1 MDIVYEDNHLIIV
14 NKSAGELSQSD
25 YTRDLSLVD
34 KVKNYIKTKYK
45 KPGNVFLGLV
55 NRLDRP
61 TSGLVIFSKTSKSL
75 ARMNKLL
82 KERKIKKIYLAVTEK
97 SPNPKKGTLINFL
110 KKNQI
115 KNKSFIVN
123 DNGLKSKKAI
133 LHYTLI
139 KKLKNFFLI
148 EIMLETGRHHQIRS
162 QLANI
167 GCVIK
172 GDVKYGAKR
181 ANKDKSICLHAK
193 NIEFIHNR
201 NPVIVNKNNVRQWFS
216 NSYEELLRSS
226 DVINYE
232 LSK

>member
-1 MDIVYEDNHLIIV
+1 MDIVYEDNHLIII

-45 KPGNVFLGLV
+45 KPGNVYLGLV

-82 KERKIKKIYLAVTEK
+82 KERKIKKIYHAVTEK
-97 SPNPKKGTLINFL
+97 SPDPKKGTLINFL

-123 DNGLKSKKAI
+123 ENELKSKKAI

-139 KKLKNFFLI
+139 KKLKKFFLI

-193 NIEFIHNR
+193 NIEFIHPITKAKISLDA
-201 NPVIVNKNNVRQWFS
+201 NPPKS
-216 NSYEELLRSS
+216 NIWS
-226 DVINYE
+226 N
-232 LSK
+232 

>member
-45 KPGNVFLGLV
+45 KPGNVYLGLV

-82 KERKIKKIYLAVTEK
+82 KERKIKKIYHAVTEK

-123 DNGLKSKKAI
+123 ENELKSKKAI

-193 NIEFIHNR
+193 NIEFTHPITKAKISLDA
-201 NPVIVNKNNVRQWFS
+201 NPPKS
-216 NSYEELLRSS
+216 NIWS
-226 DVINYE
+226 N
-232 LSK
+232 

>member
-25 YTRDLSLVD
+25 YTKDLSLLD

-45 KPGNVFLGLV
+45 KPGNVYLGLV

-82 KERKIKKIYLAVTEK
+82 KERKIKKIYHAVTEK
-97 SPNPKKGTLINFL
+97 SPDPKKGTLINFL

-123 DNGLKSKKAI
+123 ENELKSKKAI

-139 KKLKNFFLI
+139 KKLKKFFLI
-148 EIMLETGRHHQIRS
+148 EIILETGRHHQIRS

-193 NIEFIHNR
+193 NIEFIHPITKAKISLDA
-201 NPVIVNKNNVRQWFS
+201 NPPKS
-216 NSYEELLRSS
+216 NIWS
-226 DVINYE
+226 N
-232 LSK
+232 

>member
-1 MDIVYEDNHLIIV
+1 MEIVYEDNHLIIV

-25 YTRDLSLVD
+25 YTKDLSLVD

-45 KPGNVFLGLV
+45 KPGNVYLGLV

-82 KERKIKKIYLAVTEK
+82 KERKIKKIYHAVTEK

-123 DNGLKSKKAI
+123 ENELKSKKAI

-193 NIEFIHNR
+193 NIEFIHPITKAKISLDA
-201 NPVIVNKNNVRQWFS
+201 NPPKS
-216 NSYEELLRSS
+216 NIWS
-226 DVINYE
+226 N
-232 LSK
+232 

>member
-1 MDIVYEDNHLIIV
+1 MDIVYEDNHLIII

-25 YTRDLSLVD
+25 YTKDLSLVD

-45 KPGNVFLGLV
+45 KPGNVYLGLV

-82 KERKIKKIYLAVTEK
+82 KERKIKKIYHAVTEK
-97 SPNPKKGTLINFL
+97 SPDPKKGTLINFL

-123 DNGLKSKKAI
+123 ENELKSKKAI

-139 KKLKNFFLI
+139 KKLKKFFLI
-148 EIMLETGRHHQIRS
+148 EIILETGRHHQIRS

-193 NIEFIHNR
+193 NIEFIHPITKAKISLDA
-201 NPVIVNKNNVRQWFS
+201 NPPKS
-216 NSYEELLRSS
+216 NIWS
-226 DVINYE
+226 N
-232 LSK
+232 

>member
-25 YTRDLSLVD
+25 HTRDLSLVD

-45 KPGNVFLGLV
+45 KPGNVYLGLV

-82 KERKIKKIYLAVTEK
+82 KERKIKKIYHAVTEK

-139 KKLKNFFLI
+139 KKLKKFFLI

-193 NIEFIHNR
+193 NIEFIHPITKAIISLDA
-201 NPVIVNKNNVRQWFS
+201 NPPKS
-216 NSYEELLRSS
+216 NIWS
-226 DVINYE
+226 N
-232 LSK
+232 

>member
-25 YTRDLSLVD
+25 YTKDLSLVD

-115 KNKSFIVN
+115 KNKSFIVSEN
-123 DNGLKSKKAI
+123 ELKSKKAI

-139 KKLKNFFLI
+139 KKLKKFFLI

-193 NIEFIHNR
+193 NIEFIHPITKAKISLDA
-201 NPVIVNKNNVRQWFS
+201 NPPKCNIWS
-216 NSYEELLRSS
+216 N
-226 DVINYE
+226 
-232 LSK
+232 

>member
-14 NKSAGELSQSD
+14 NKSVGELSQSD

-34 KVKNYIKTKYK
+34 KVKNYIKNKYQ
-45 KPGNVFLGLV
+45 KPGNVYLGLV

-75 ARMNKLL
+75 KRMNKLL
-82 KERKIKKIYLAVTEK
+82 KERKIKKIYHAVTEK
-97 SPNPKKGTLINFL
+97 SPEPKKGTLINFL
-110 KKNQI
+110 KKNQT

-123 DNGLKSKKAI
+123 KNELKSKKAI

-139 KKLKNFFLI
+139 KKLKKYFLL
-148 EIMLETGRHHQIRS
+148 EIILETGRHHQIRS

-193 NIEFIHNR
+193 NIEFIHPINEVKISLVAS
-201 NPVIVNKNNVRQWFS
+201 PPES
-216 NSYEELLRSS
+216 NIWS
-226 DVINYE
+226 N
-232 LSK
+232 

>member
-25 YTRDLSLVD
+25 YTKDLSLVD

-45 KPGNVFLGLV
+45 KPGNVYLGLV

-82 KERKIKKIYLAVTEK
+82 KERKIKKIYHAVTEK

-123 DNGLKSKKAI
+123 ENELKSKKAI

-139 KKLKNFFLI
+139 KKLKKFFLI

-193 NIEFIHNR
+193 NIEFIHPITKAKISLDA
-201 NPVIVNKNNVRQWFS
+201 NPPKS
-216 NSYEELLRSS
+216 NIWS
-226 DVINYE
+226 N
-232 LSK
+232 

>member
-1 MDIVYEDNHLIIV
+1 MDIVYEDNHLIII

-25 YTRDLSLVD
+25 YTKDLSLVD

-45 KPGNVFLGLV
+45 KPGNVYLGLV

-82 KERKIKKIYLAVTEK
+82 KERKIKKIYHAVTEK
-97 SPNPKKGTLINFL
+97 SPDPKKGTLINFL

-123 DNGLKSKKAI
+123 ENELKSKKAI

-193 NIEFIHNR
+193 NIEFIHPITKAKISLDA
-201 NPVIVNKNNVRQWFS
+201 NPPKS
-216 NSYEELLRSS
+216 NIWS
-226 DVINYE
+226 N
-232 LSK
+232 

>member
-25 YTRDLSLVD
+25 YTKDLSLVD
-34 KVKNYIKTKYK
+34 KVKNYIKNKYK
-45 KPGNVFLGLV
+45 KPGNVYLGLV

-82 KERKIKKIYLAVTEK
+82 KERKIKKIYHAVTEK

-123 DNGLKSKKAI
+123 ENELKSKKAI

-193 NIEFIHNR
+193 NIEFIHPITKAKISLDA
-201 NPVIVNKNNVRQWFS
+201 NPPES
-216 NSYEELLRSS
+216 NIWS
-226 DVINYE
+226 N
-232 LSK
+232 

>member
-25 YTRDLSLVD
+25 YTKDLSLVD

-45 KPGNVFLGLV
+45 KPGNVYLGLV

-82 KERKIKKIYLAVTEK
+82 KERKIKKIYHAVTEK

-123 DNGLKSKKAI
+123 ENELKSKKAI

-139 KKLKNFFLI
+139 KKLKKFFLI
-148 EIMLETGRHHQIRS
+148 EVMLETGRHHQIRS

-193 NIEFIHNR
+193 NIEFIHPITKAKISLDA
-201 NPVIVNKNNVRQWFS
+201 NPPKS
-216 NSYEELLRSS
+216 NIWS
-226 DVINYE
+226 N
-232 LSK
+232 

>member
-25 YTRDLSLVD
+25 YTRDLSLLD

-45 KPGNVFLGLV
+45 KPGNVYLGLV

-82 KERKIKKIYLAVTEK
+82 KERKIKKIYHAVTEK

-123 DNGLKSKKAI
+123 ENELKSKKAI

-139 KKLKNFFLI
+139 KKLKKFFLI

-193 NIEFIHNR
+193 NIEFIHPITKAKISLDA
-201 NPVIVNKNNVRQWFS
+201 NPPKS
-216 NSYEELLRSS
+216 NIWS
-226 DVINYE
+226 N
-232 LSK
+232 

>member
-25 YTRDLSLVD
+25 HTGDLSLVD

-45 KPGNVFLGLV
+45 KPGNVYLGLV

-61 TSGLVIFSKTSKSL
+61 TSGLIIFSKTSKSL

-82 KERKIKKIYLAVTEK
+82 KERKIKKIYHAVSEK

-123 DNGLKSKKAI
+123 ENEPKSKKAI

-139 KKLKNFFLI
+139 KKLKKFFLI
-148 EIMLETGRHHQIRS
+148 EIILETGRHHQIRS

-193 NIEFIHNR
+193 KIEFIHPITKAKISIDA
-201 NPVIVNKNNVRQWFS
+201 NPPKS
-216 NSYEELLRSS
+216 NIWS
-226 DVINYE
+226 N
-232 LSK
+232 

>member
-25 YTRDLSLVD
+25 YTKDLSLVD

-45 KPGNVFLGLV
+45 KPGNVYLGLV

-82 KERKIKKIYLAVTEK
+82 KERKIKKIYHAVTEK

-123 DNGLKSKKAI
+123 ENEPKSKKAI

-139 KKLKNFFLI
+139 KKLKKFFLI

-193 NIEFIHNR
+193 NIEFIHPITKAKISLDA
-201 NPVIVNKNNVRQWFS
+201 NPPKS
-216 NSYEELLRSS
+216 NIWS
-226 DVINYE
+226 N
-232 LSK
+232 

>member
-1 MDIVYEDNHLIIV
+1 MDIVYEDNHLIII

-45 KPGNVFLGLV
+45 KPGNVYLGLV

-82 KERKIKKIYLAVTEK
+82 KERKIKKIYHAVTEK
-97 SPNPKKGTLINFL
+97 SPDPKKGTLINFL

-123 DNGLKSKKAI
+123 ENELKSKKAI

-148 EIMLETGRHHQIRS
+148 EIILETGRHHQIRS

-193 NIEFIHNR
+193 NIEFIHPITKAKISLDA
-201 NPVIVNKNNVRQWFS
+201 NPPKS
-216 NSYEELLRSS
+216 NIWS
-226 DVINYE
+226 N
-232 LSK
+232 

>member
-25 YTRDLSLVD
+25 HTGDSSLVD

-45 KPGNVFLGLV
+45 KPGNVYLGLV

-115 KNKSFIVN
+115 KNKSFIVSEN
-123 DNGLKSKKAI
+123 ELKSKKAI

-139 KKLKNFFLI
+139 KKLKKFFLI

-193 NIEFIHNR
+193 SIEFIH
-201 NPVIVNKNNVRQWFS
+201 PITKVKISLDASPPKS
-216 NSYEELLRSS
+216 NIWS
-226 DVINYE
+226 N
-232 LSK
+232 

>member
-25 YTRDLSLVD
+25 YTRDLSLLD

-45 KPGNVFLGLV
+45 KPGNVYLGLV

-82 KERKIKKIYLAVTEK
+82 KERKIKKIYNAITEK

-123 DNGLKSKKAI
+123 ENELKSKKAI

-193 NIEFIHNR
+193 NIEFIHPITKAKISLEA
-201 NPVIVNKNNVRQWFS
+201 NPPKS
-216 NSYEELLRSS
+216 NIWS
-226 DVINYE
+226 N
-232 LSK
+232 

>member
-25 YTRDLSLVD
+25 YTKDLSLVD

-45 KPGNVFLGLV
+45 KPGNVYLGLV

-82 KERKIKKIYLAVTEK
+82 KERKIKKIYHAVTEK
-97 SPNPKKGTLINFL
+97 TPNPKKGTLINFL

-123 DNGLKSKKAI
+123 ENEPKSKKAI

-139 KKLKNFFLI
+139 KKLKKFFLI
-148 EIMLETGRHHQIRS
+148 EIILETGRHHQIRS

-193 NIEFIHNR
+193 NIEFIHPITKAKISLDA
-201 NPVIVNKNNVRQWFS
+201 NPPKS
-216 NSYEELLRSS
+216 NIWS
-226 DVINYE
+226 N
-232 LSK
+232 

>member
-25 YTRDLSLVD
+25 YTKDLSLVD

-45 KPGNVFLGLV
+45 KPGNVYLGLV

-82 KERKIKKIYLAVTEK
+82 KERKIKKIYHAVTEK
-97 SPNPKKGTLINFL
+97 SPNPKEGTLINFL

-123 DNGLKSKKAI
+123 ENELKSKKAI

-167 GCVIK
+167 GCIIK

-193 NIEFIHNR
+193 NIEFIHPITKAKISLDA
-201 NPVIVNKNNVRQWFS
+201 NPPKS
-216 NSYEELLRSS
+216 NIWS
-226 DVINYE
+226 N
-232 LSK
+232 